1 MKVAFKTSFV
11 RDLKKIRDEKLLAQ
25 IRDTIDRTEK
35 SNDLAGISN
44 IKQLKGLGN
53 HFRIRIGTYRIG
65 LALVADTLY
74 FVRCLPRKDIYKR
87 FP

>member
-1 MKVAFKTSFV
+1 MKIAFKTSFV
-11 RDLKKIRDEKLLAQ
+11 RDLKKIRNERLLNQ
-25 IRDTIDRTEK
+25 IRNTIDRAEK
-35 SNDLAGISN
+35 SNDIAEISN
-44 IKQLKGLGN
+44 IKQLKGLRN

-65 LALVADTLY
+65 LALVEDTLY

>member
-1 MKVAFKTSFV
+1 MNVVFKTSFV
-11 RDLKKIRDEKLLAQ
+11 RDLKKIRDERLLNQ
-25 IRDTIDRTEK
+25 VRNLIVRVEK
-35 SNDLAGISN
+35 NNNISEISN

-53 HFRIRIGTYRIG
+53 HYRIRIGTYRIG
-65 LALVADTLY
+65 LALVEDTLY